1 MGYMRFFGM
10 LCVIA
15 GITLGVPGRS
25 AGEAAGV
32 DDELRAAEKR
42 VADLKAKKEASTPV
56 AVAEAVAVDKARIR
70 DLEERVLKLESDLKM
85 LWNAQKI
92 RPAAARETTRNPDKY
107 PSLGLAI
114 GKVLNGKGTSTLEC
128 AACHPSTADHSFT
141 TDGMAFGID
150 FQAPVSDAAT
160 VFAGITWAN
169 NTFDSPETPE
179 FLGQEQ
185 DQSSMV
191 LQGGVRFYFSG
202 ESRYS
207 QLREAPASE

>member
-1 MGYMRFFGM
+1 MGYIRFLGM

-15 GITLGVPGRS
+15 GISLGVPGRS
-25 AGEAAGV
+25 AGEAAGI

-85 LWNAQKI
+85 LWNAQKT
-92 RPAAARETTRNPDKY
+92 RPVAARETTRNPDKY

-128 AACHPSTADHSFT
+128 ATCHPSTADHSFT

-150 FQAPVSDAAT
+150 FKAPVSDAAT
-160 VFAGITWAN
+160 IFGGITWAN
-169 NTFDSPETPE
+169 STFDAPETAD
-179 FLGQEQ
+179 FLGQRQEA
-185 DQSSMV
+185 SSMAIS
-191 LQGGVRFYFSG
+191 GGVRFYFTGEGRFSNSG
-202 ESRYS
+202 SN
-207 QLREAPASE
+207 

>member
-70 DLEERVLKLESDLKM
+70 DLEERVLKLENDLKM
-85 LWNAQKI
+85 LWNAQNI
-92 RPAAARETTRNPDKY
+92 NPAVARETTKNPD
-107 PSLGLAI
+107 
-114 GKVLNGKGTSTLEC
+114 
-128 AACHPSTADHSFT
+128 
-141 TDGMAFGID
+141 
-150 FQAPVSDAAT
+150 
-160 VFAGITWAN
+160 
-169 NTFDSPETPE
+169 
-179 FLGQEQ
+179 
-185 DQSSMV
+185 
-191 LQGGVRFYFSG
+191 
-202 ESRYS
+202 
-207 QLREAPASE
+207 